1 MGHVD
6 QARHVLCSVQIVWL
20 GLGNHDSRGG
30 SGGGT
35 LEPSENPSS
44 FCVPSPFSLRSPQAI
59 RPFTE
64 NWIMEGGGSNTPFY
78 RGNSTALATNPS
90 AAAAAAVFLF
100 LAFSSPNL
108 HAVSLLPPR
117 NGLGFPT
124 GFLES
129 RSMFSLSDLYI
140 RNIDVCLCS

>member
-1 MGHVD
+1 MSPVLGAFFSRPIYRVPKKKNTRAAAQFVLLGQKMGHVD

-64 NWIMEGGGSNTPFY
+64 N
-78 RGNSTALATNPS
+78 
-90 AAAAAAVFLF
+90 
-100 LAFSSPNL
+100 
-108 HAVSLLPPR
+108 
-117 NGLGFPT
+117 
-124 GFLES
+124 
-129 RSMFSLSDLYI
+129 
-140 RNIDVCLCS
+140 